1 MQKCLQESAPAME
14 RLNALSARLNAIS
27 KIQKRERSCG
37 PSSVGKRETSYES
50 ILQRA
55 FAVVHEI
62 VTSASRPDPTLLYL
76 GGPVPPEPNA
86 GSLDPTIEEAEVQAK
101 QTKEQKPPKD
111 QVNGSANVDLS
122 DVTEV

>member
-1 MQKCLQESAPAME
+1 ME
-14 RLNALSARLNAIS
+14 RLNALSARLNTIS

-50 ILQRA
+50 ILQKA

-62 VTSASRPDPTLLYL
+62 ATSASQPDPTLLYS

-86 GSLDPTIEEAEVQAK
+86 GSLDPAIEEAEVQAK
-101 QTKEQKPPKD
+101 QTKEQKPEEKPPKD
-111 QVNGSANVDLS
+111 QVNGSANVALS